1 MKYPKINTIW
11 KRNKENKFAII
22 EGEHSLEEFK
32 EISKWDVTE
41 KIDGTNIR
49 IMFSDNTIR
58 FGGRTDNAQIPTHLF
73 ESLQNTFTLKLMQ
86 EVFGTA
92 ENLLD
97 VQLFGEGYGP
107 KIQSGGA
114 YRKDAGFILF
124 DVKIGDWWLLRNAV
138 EDIASKLNIP
148 CVPYIGYMNVES
160 IVDYVKARPE
170 SIAAEDYKLMEGVV
184 CRTKSMMLSRNG
196 TPIMWKLK
204 VRDYKE

>member
-11 KRNKENKFAII
+11 KRDKENKFQII
-22 EGEHSLEEFK
+22 EGDHSLEEFK

-41 KIDGTNIR
+41 KVDGTNIR
-49 IMFSDNTIR
+49 IMYSDDHIQ
-58 FGGRTDNAQIPTHLF
+58 FGGRTDNAEIPANLVMHLM
-73 ESLQNTFTLKLMQ
+73 NTFKKSLMKD
-86 EVFGTA
+86 VFDDADIT
-92 ENLLD
+92 
-97 VQLFGEGYGP
+97 LFGEGYGP

-124 DVKIGDWWLLRNAV
+124 DVKIGDWWLLRDAV
-138 EDIASKLNIP
+138 EDIATKLNIP
-148 CVPYIGYMNVES
+148 CVPYIGYMNVKS